1 MLTTSKLMKMN
12 HAWEEHVH
20 ELAVGCTSA
29 QLLNLG
35 VLGGQTV
42 IDPGQHVVS
51 AIFYKF
57 LEINSEEKLF
67 HRKNISPTLINFPL
81 LNLWHT
87 R

>member
-1 MLTTSKLMKMN
+1 MLMTSKLMKMN

-42 IDPGQHVVS
+42 IDPGQHVMS
-51 AIFYKF
+51 ANILQNFRNYFIGKIF
-57 LEINSEEKLF
+57 
-67 HRKNISPTLINFPL
+67 HPPG
-81 LNLWHT
+81 
-87 R
+87 

>member
-51 AIFYKF
+51 A
-57 LEINSEEKLF
+57 
-67 HRKNISPTLINFPL
+67 NIL
-81 LNLWHT
+81 
-87 R
+87 